1 MSWKDKEIDKLFQ
14 DNSASN
20 SFEYKNEYW
29 EEFEASLPVNNPK
42 GGDFLWMTTAVLFL
56 GIVTTMS
63 VMNQNGANTSFDG
76 TILFAATNPATV
88 DSVSYEEQAMQ
99 SSLRGDVDGRTN
111 NEINDTRSI
120 HGAAN
125 PSSNGLQPNLS
136 AAIIPVAPGE
146 RMSVEPLASN
156 PNLKEVDPVSANAN
170 SNGIIPNSS
179 NRTMGKSVDNA
190 INKLALRAL
199 IFEDDRSILLGLP
212 VLTMAPIQKR
222 AATLFYLELNGGLSE
237 SIVSPSDQYSN
248 SLGAGF
254 GVEIQKANFNFTGG
268 INAIISNHNDIQ
280 LNRNTVIYGYGSE
293 AVSTYLN
300 YRQIYSLEANL
311 SVGYSIGKHV
321 VTIGIRPSYVV
332 GSKVQDRRVIE
343 NELIYDIQGYGYMDG
358 LKRVGLKP
366 QIGYAYK
373 FTHGFTLGANIGIQT
388 RRALNED
395 FINGENNAF
404 PIDGQVYL
412 RKTIFGKSKKIRK

>member
-29 EEFEASLPVNNPK
+29 EEFEASLPVNSPK
-42 GGDFLWMTTAVLFL
+42 GGDFLWLTTAVLFL

-76 TILFAATNPATV
+76 TILFAATNPATL
-88 DSVSYEEQAMQ
+88 DSVSYEEQALQ
-99 SSLRGDVDGRTN
+99 SSLQGDVDGRTN
-111 NEINDTRSI
+111 NEINDARSN
-120 HGAAN
+120 GVAN

-136 AAIIPVAPGE
+136 AAIIPVASGE
-146 RMSVEPLASN
+146 RMSVEPLANN

-170 SNGIIPNSS
+170 SNSIIPNSS
-179 NRTMGKSVDNA
+179 NGTMGNA

-199 IFEDDRSILLGLP
+199 IFEDDRSILLP

-222 AATLFYLELNGGLSE
+222 AATLFYLELNGGFSE

-280 LNRNTVIYGYGSE
+280 LNRNTVIYSYGSE

-311 SVGYSIGKHV
+311 SVGYSIGKHL

-332 GSKVQDRRVIE
+332 GSKVQDRRVVE

-373 FTHGFTLGANIGIQT
+373 FAHGLTLGANIGIQT

>member
-1 MSWKDKEIDKLFQ
+1 
-14 DNSASN
+14 
-20 SFEYKNEYW
+20 
-29 EEFEASLPVNNPK
+29 
-42 GGDFLWMTTAVLFL
+42 
-56 GIVTTMS
+56 
-63 VMNQNGANTSFDG
+63 
-76 TILFAATNPATV
+76 
-88 DSVSYEEQAMQ
+88 
-99 SSLRGDVDGRTN
+99 
-111 NEINDTRSI
+111 
-120 HGAAN
+120 
-125 PSSNGLQPNLS
+125 
-136 AAIIPVAPGE
+136 
-146 RMSVEPLASN
+146 
-156 PNLKEVDPVSANAN
+156 
-170 SNGIIPNSS
+170 
-179 NRTMGKSVDNA
+179 
-190 INKLALRAL
+190 
-199 IFEDDRSILLGLP
+199 
-212 VLTMAPIQKR
+212 MAPIQKR
-222 AATLFYLELNGGLSE
+222 AATLFYLELNGGFSE

-280 LNRNTVIYGYGSE
+280 LNRNTVIYSYGSE

-311 SVGYSIGKHV
+311 SVGYSIGKHL

-332 GSKVQDRRVIE
+332 GSKVQDRRVVE

-373 FTHGFTLGANIGIQT
+373 FAHGLTLGANIGIQT